1 MYCKRWEEMT
11 KKVIQSTM
19 EGEEEYL
26 MFTTDSGEEFND
38 TKLKVEQ
45 SNKVLFSYFEK
56 EVGAR
61 RTVMKRYSIPEPEKI
76 QVLLNDLVRK
86 FFNTREDI
94 PTKEFWQMT
103 DNYAQRIRKEIKKR
117 YGEQWNL
124 VKEETDRQSYLVE
137 EKRNQF
143 PRN

>member
-1 MYCKRWEEMT
+1 MT

-19 EGEEEYL
+19 KGEEENL
-26 MFTTDSGEEFND
+26 IFTTDSGEEFNE

-45 SNKVLFSYFEK
+45 SNKVLFSYFEN

-86 FFNTREDI
+86 FF
-94 PTKEFWQMT
+94 Q
-103 DNYAQRIRKEIKKR
+103 YQRR
-117 YGEQWNL
+117 
-124 VKEETDRQSYLVE
+124 
-137 EKRNQF
+137 
-143 PRN
+143 PP